1 MGSNLCFSIRLQLFH
16 LPCYIS
22 PEFSTF
28 SSWQRRFLSRN
39 LLAWNRCGLSSHLCK
54 TSEKLLLPLGQ
65 FCKYMGLSC
74 GFEYKPEQGHNMHAN
89 PYPRGV
95 PEKKHFTSDIPLSY
109 MFPLAS
115 SLCPEQYCCFIQ
127 ADREIRGLSCPFFS
141 VLHPKF
147 LI

>member
-1 MGSNLCFSIRLQLFH
+1 MGSKLCFSIRLQLFH
-16 LPCYIS
+16 LLCYIS

-28 SSWQRRFLSRN
+28 SSWQRWFLSRN

-54 TSEKLLLPLGQ
+54 ASEKLLLPLGQ

-95 PEKKHFTSDIPLSY
+95 PEKNTLHQISLWVTCSLLPPLCVQ
-109 MFPLAS
+109 S
-115 SLCPEQYCCFIQ
+115 STAVLYRQIEKFEGW
-127 ADREIRGLSCPFFS
+127 AVLSFA

-147 LI
+147 LM